1 MKRSLYI
8 IISVFALSLTMLG
21 AAWAA
26 ESKEE
31 QSLQKEAAA
40 INATTGNAQG
50 EKVVIRRLEKEF
62 KVTGTQIQGL
72 RDQKLGYGE
81 IATTLSLCR
90 KMPGGITDANIH
102 QVMTMR
108 QGPPTMG
115 WGEIAKK
122 LGTKLGPAI
131 SQVKNINK
139 DTNREMKHEA
149 KGDKEHMEKHQE
161 QHEEM
166 QRDSMG
172 QESMGGGQGASHG
185 KEK

>member
-1 MKRSLYI
+1 MKRSLYL
-8 IISVFALSLTMLG
+8 IISVFALSLTML
-21 AAWAA
+21 AAVWAA

-40 INATTGNAQG
+40 INTTAGNAQG
-50 EKVVIRRLEKEF
+50 EKIVTQRLEKDF
-62 KVTGTQIQGL
+62 NVTDAQVQGM
-72 RDQKLGYGE
+72 RDKKLGYGE
-81 IATTLSLCR
+81 IAIVLSLSK
-90 KMPGGITDANIH
+90 KMPGGITDANIQ

-131 SQVKNINK
+131 SQVKNVNK
-139 DTNREMKHEA
+139 ETNREMKHEA

-161 QHEEM
+161 QHDEM
-166 QRDSMG
+166 H
-172 QESMGGGQGASHG
+172 QESMGHESMGEGHG
-185 KEK
+185 MTPDKGK